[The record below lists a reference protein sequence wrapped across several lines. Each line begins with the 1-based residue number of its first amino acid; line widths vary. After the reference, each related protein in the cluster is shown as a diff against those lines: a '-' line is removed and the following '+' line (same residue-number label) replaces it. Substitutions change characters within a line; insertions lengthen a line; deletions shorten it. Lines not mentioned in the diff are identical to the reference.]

1 MHKKKWKK
9 TQTQKSKKFPMS
21 EIAPAI
27 LLPDDMSQHN
37 VQTEVELF
45 ITSPEA

>member
-1 MHKKKWKK
+1 MKKNPNP
-9 TQTQKSKKFPMS
+9 KSKQFPMS